1 MESQEWATGK
11 SPEPAGWPPSR
22 RSGALARREGGKAC
36 DVSFFQNPS
45 GVAASRQSAAV
56 FAWRQA
62 VGGALPRRRYGV
74 LQLAH
79 VARTFLSASS
89 GDFPVPSRA
98 QCRIAS
104 FMNSPLA
111 TPVRLN

>member
-11 SPEPAGWPPSR
+11 SPESRHAGLESLR
-22 RSGALARREGGKAC
+22 YVR
-36 DVSFFQNPS
+36 FFQNPS

-56 FAWRQA
+56 FVWKQE

-74 LQLAH
+74 LQLVH